1 LLESDATLDFEQC
14 KSETDSVAD
23 GFSLPK
29 LQMEMA
35 RQRIMTV
42 KIKKQSTMT
51 ESNHG
56 RRSFYGSTNRIKKQ
70 IAMSNLDMKSI
81 DDCDNYQKYKGVTMP
96 Y

>member
-1 LLESDATLDFEQC
+1 
-14 KSETDSVAD
+14 
-23 GFSLPK
+23 
-29 LQMEMA
+29 
-35 RQRIMTV
+35 
-42 KIKKQSTMT
+42 MT